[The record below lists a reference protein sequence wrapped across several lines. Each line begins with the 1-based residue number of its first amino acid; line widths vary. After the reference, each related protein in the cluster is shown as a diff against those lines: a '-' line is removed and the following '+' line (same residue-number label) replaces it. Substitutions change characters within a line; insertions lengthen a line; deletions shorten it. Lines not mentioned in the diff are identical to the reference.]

1 MEQEQKTKRKASA
14 AHMRATKK
22 YEQANYDKVMV
33 RLKKGMKDRIQATG
47 NTLNGFIVQAVYD
60 QLETI
65 ERRKELENM
74 DDLPP
79 LE

>member
-1 MEQEQKTKRKASA
+1 MDQEQKTRKKASA

-22 YEQANYDKVMV
+22 YEQANYDKVLI
-33 RLKKGMKDRIQATG
+33 RLKKGTKDRIQATG
-47 NTLNGFIVQAVYD
+47 NTLNGFITQAVYD
-60 QLETI
+60 QLEI
-65 ERRKELENM
+65 YERRKKLENM